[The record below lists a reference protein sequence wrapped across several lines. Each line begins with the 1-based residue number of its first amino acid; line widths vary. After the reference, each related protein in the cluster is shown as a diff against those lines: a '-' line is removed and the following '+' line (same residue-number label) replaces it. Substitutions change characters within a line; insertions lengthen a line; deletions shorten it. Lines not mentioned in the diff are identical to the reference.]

1 MCPAR
6 QAVQAKVHEQLSVWR
21 LSLLQSQSRQASSA
35 ADKRQAASV
44 TLWVTICR
52 QCPAADVR
60 TPFPAEPASHTKPPE
75 QLTVD
80 ELLNGA
86 FLDGNLSHPTAAS
99 PMAADDSGDDSDA
112 DVEDEDM
119 LDEAEELAEFD
130 AAGASGEAAEESS
143 SSDEG
148 EQLHEWPCCRKAG
161 LAAARL

>member
-1 MCPAR
+1 MCPAW
-6 QAVQAKVHEQLSVWR
+6 QAVQAKVHEPLSVWR
-21 LSLLQSQSRQASSA
+21 LRPLQSWSSQASSA
-35 ADKRQAASV
+35 AVKMQAAPV

-52 QCPAADVR
+52 QGPAADVQP
-60 TPFPAEPASHTKPPE
+60 PFSAEPASHTKSPE

-86 FLDGNLSHPTAAS
+86 FLDGNLAPPTAAA

-119 LDEAEELAEFD
+119 LDEAEELVEFD
-130 AAGASGEAAEESS
+130 TSEASGEAAEESS

-148 EQLHEWPCCRKAG
+148 EQLHSWPCCCKAG